1 MQVFDVWGIDFMGPF
16 PPSFGNVY
24 ILLAVDYVS
33 KWVEIIA
40 CLKNDANTVVSFLQ
54 KNILNRFGAPRTII
68 SDGGSH
74 FENKIFAKL
83 MSRYGIKL
91 IMSLAYHPQT
101 NGQAEI
107 SNREIKR
114 IVEKTVSSSRKD
126 WSSKLD
132 DALWAYRTAFK
143 TPIGMSP
150 YRVVFGKPCHL
161 PLELEY
167 KAMWAI
173 KQLNFN
179 FKIAKEET
187 LLQRNELEELRNEAY
202 DNARIYKDKTKKWHD
217 QRILRKEFRAG
228 DQVLL
233 FNSKLRLFPG
243 KLKSKWSGPYTVVS
257 STIFGAVTLK
267 TDAGEEFKVNGQR
280 LKHYLSREKEKEEL
294 QLMN

>member
-1 MQVFDVWGIDFMGPF
+1 
-16 PPSFGNVY
+16 
-24 ILLAVDYVS
+24 
-33 KWVEIIA
+33 
-40 CLKNDANTVVSFLQ
+40 
-54 KNILNRFGAPRTII
+54 
-68 SDGGSH
+68 
-74 FENKIFAKL
+74 
-83 MSRYGIKL
+83 MSRYGIKHIL
-91 IMSLAYHPQT
+91 SLPFYPQT

-114 IVEKTVSSSRKD
+114 ILEKTVSSNKKD

-150 YRVVFGKPCHL
+150 YRVIFGKPCHL

-173 KQLNFN
+173 KKLNFN
-179 FKIAKEET
+179 FKMAKEER
-187 LLQRNELEELRNEAY
+187 LLQLNELEELRNEAY
-202 DNARIYKDKTKKWHD
+202 DNARIYKDKTKKLHD

-233 FNSKLRLFPG
+233 FNSRLKLFPG

-257 STIFGAVTLK
+257 STTFGAITLRN
-267 TDAGEEFKVNGQR
+267 DAGEEFKVNGQR

-294 QLMN
+294 QLVN